1 MGKEKWKTSGFKS
14 NNVVFVFLDLP
25 LLYSSDQILNL
36 KRVFSSIFVESTTLS
51 FPASNM
57 KTWYLIPP
65 FTLTEHSPKP
75 LLSSLSGLY
84 ILNIHIAN

>member
-1 MGKEKWKTSGFKS
+1 
-14 NNVVFVFLDLP
+14 
-25 LLYSSDQILNL
+25 
-36 KRVFSSIFVESTTLS
+36 
-51 FPASNM
+51 M